1 MIMAR
6 SYETIIITR
15 PDYETDSVEKLHERL
30 LKAIDEKGGVELKLV
45 DWGRRKL
52 AYPISGHRKGNYY
65 YWGFIASPDCLSEVH
80 RFLKLSSDVIRF
92 QTITLS
98 DAKPLGAF
106 DIVKEKERVEALT
119 PDPQDDEDPIRRD
132 RRDRRRRRDD
142 DEDGDDDDD
151 NDDDDDDQED
161 A

>member
-15 PDYETDSVEKLHERL
+15 PDYEPESIEKLHERL
-30 LKAIDEKGGVELKLV
+30 LKAIDDAGGVELKLA

-52 AYPISGHRKGNYY
+52 AYPISGQRKGNYY

-80 RFLKLSSDVIRF
+80 RHLKLSADVLRF

-98 DAKPLGAF
+98 EALPFGQF
-106 DIVKEKERVEALT
+106 DIALEKERVEALT
-119 PDPQDDEDPIRRD
+119 PDPQDDEEPIRRE
-132 RRDRRRRRDD
+132 RRDRRRRRDED
-142 DEDGDDDDD
+142 DDDDDD
-151 NDDDDDDQED
+151 NDHDEEDDE
-161 A
+161 

>member
-15 PDYETDSVEKLHERL
+15 PDFEPESIEKLHERL
-30 LKAIDEKGGVELKLV
+30 LKVIDESGGVELKLA

-65 YWGFIASPDCLSEVH
+65 YWGFIAAPACMSEVH
-80 RFLKLSSDVIRF
+80 RHLKLSSDVLRF

-98 DAKPLGAF
+98 EALPFGQF
-106 DIVKEKERVEALT
+106 DIVLEKERVEALT
-119 PDPQDDEDPIRRD
+119 PDPQDDEEPIRRD
-132 RRDRRRRRDD
+132 RRDRRRHR
-142 DEDGDDDDD
+142 
-151 NDDDDDDQED
+151 DDDDDDDGHDMDDED
-161 A
+161 DE